1 MIFGIAGCRAGSSEF
16 QKKIDDLQNR
26 IAEMEDEISERD
38 AIIEG
43 LKEQI
48 KKQEEKIEQQ
58 EKDSKIL
65 VHYHEPSL
73 TEILKI
79 TSYTLY

>member
-1 MIFGIAGCRAGSSEF
+1 MSKLNKILIALIVSFAMIFGVAGSSEF
-16 QKKIDDLQNR
+16 QKKIDDLQSR
-26 IAEMEDEISERD
+26 IAEMEDEISERG

-58 EKDSKIL
+58 EKDSKIWYIIMNR
-65 VHYHEPSL
+65 H
-73 TEILKI
+73 
-79 TSYTLY
+79 